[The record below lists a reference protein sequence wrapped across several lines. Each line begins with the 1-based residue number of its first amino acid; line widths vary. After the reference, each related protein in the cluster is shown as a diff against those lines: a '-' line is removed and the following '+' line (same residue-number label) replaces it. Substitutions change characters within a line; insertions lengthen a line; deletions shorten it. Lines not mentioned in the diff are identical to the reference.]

1 MKISVI
7 IPTLNEEEAIEKTLR
22 QIHDNLT
29 AFAHELIVTDSGST
43 DRTVAIA
50 KRYARVVVDA
60 SPSHTIASNR
70 NNGARIAHGE
80 FLVFIDADVI
90 IPDPNAFFKTALQD
104 FAADKNLMAIT
115 ARLMV
120 FPESATRMDNIV
132 FGLVSVDHWLN
143 NNVIRMGSASGE
155 FQMIRR
161 SAFDAVHGFQPQ
173 LAVAED
179 NDMFRRLAKIGRT
192 KMEWRLT
199 VYHTGRRPHEIGWP
213 RVLWDWGINYLYVRL
228 LNRSYNKVWRPV
240 RLMKLSFVIPA
251 YNEAH
256 YLPDCLNAILKQ
268 KEKLPYDIEIIVV
281 NNAST
286 DRTRKIAES
295 YASRGIVVVNEPE
308 KGLVRARRA
317 GFRAATG
324 DLIANVDA
332 DTRLTDGW
340 IKKVMEAF
348 AKDEKL
354 VAFSGP
360 FIYYDVPRKV
370 RAFTKLFYYLGYFFY
385 LINRFILRA
394 GSMLQGGNF
403 VVRRSALEKAGGYN
417 TDIDFYGEDT
427 DVARR
432 LSKVGKVRFAF
443 GLPMYS
449 SGRRLA
455 KEGGLTMALRYGLNY
470 FWMIFFKRPFSK
482 VSVDVRLT
490 NKNTAFYRPE
500 NRKKELLIAATT
512 IVIFLAILCSVL
524 YLVYRFAR

>member
-29 AFAHELIVTDSGST
+29 AFDHELIVTDSGST

-70 NNGARIAHGE
+70 NNGVRIAHGE

-104 FAADKNLMAIT
+104 FAADKNLVAIT

-120 FPESATRMDNIV
+120 FPESATRADN
-132 FGLVSVDHWLN
+132 FFFTLVSVDHWLN

-161 SAFDAVHGFQPQ
+161 SAFEAVHGFQPQ

-179 NDMFRRLAKIGRT
+179 NDMFRRLTKVGRT
-192 KMEWRLT
+192 RMEWRLM
-199 VYHTGRRPHEIGWP
+199 VYHTGRRMHELGWP
-213 RVLWDWGINYLYVRL
+213 RVLWDWGINYFYVRL
-228 LNRSYNKVWRPV
+228 FNRSYNKEWRPV

-251 YNEAH
+251 YNEEH
-256 YLPDCLNAILKQ
+256 YLPDCLNTILKQ

-286 DRTRKIAES
+286 DRTREIARS
-295 YASRGIVVVNEPE
+295 YAHKGIIVVNELK
-308 KGLVRARRA
+308 KGLVRARAA

-332 DTRLTDGW
+332 DTRLTPGW

-360 FIYYDVPRKV
+360 FIYYDVPRTIKMLTKV
-370 RAFTKLFYYLGYFFY
+370 FYYPGFLFY
-385 LINRFILRA
+385 LINRFVLRA

-403 VVRRSALEKAGGYN
+403 IVRRSALTKAGGYN

-427 DVARR
+427 DIARR
-432 LSKVGKVRFAF
+432 MSKVGKVRFTF
-443 GLPMYS
+443 SLPMYS

-455 KEGGLTMALRYGLNY
+455 KEGAFTMGLRYGLNY
-470 FWMIFFKRPFSK
+470 FWIIFFKRPFSK
-482 VSVDVRLT
+482 VSADIRLT
-490 NKNTAFYRPE
+490 KKNVAVYQPE
-500 NRKKELLIAATT
+500 NRKKELMIAAAALL
-512 IVIFLAILCSVL
+512 IFLALLCGIG
-524 YLVYRFAR
+524 YLVYRLAH